1 MVSFFLESRWSQQDP
16 TGAYP
21 PGNKGGAVRNPTS
34 SFLFVLG
41 VLLLQVRDASAHHPS
56 AGFGPGISGPILTI
70 PAVPME
76 KNRWSAAIRT
86 DYQKFDRFSNSELE
100 SLAASG
106 TEAHSMD
113 DQTSIFFSAG
123 YGLTEDLAMGMHI
136 PYVIRRGIR
145 EGHIEDGTSEV
156 HNHGTSEGIGDLSLV
171 GQYQL
176 FRKEKAG
183 ADVSV
188 LFGLKTPTGDTKSTD
203 RDGVRFETE
212 FQPGSGSWDPLIGT
226 AVGWRLGQASLEAS
240 LLYAIATKG
249 SQETDLGDS
258 LHFGVS
264 LAFRH
269 TPAHGHSH
277 GSSEIHSHAIGPSP
291 APVHAEHHSRIS
303 FDFVLEATGEWRQ
316 KQTVSGISDPN
327 SGGTII
333 LLSPGVR
340 VNIYNRYSAFFSA
353 GIPVL
358 QDLNGTQHETRH
370 RLVVGISAGL

>member
-1 MVSFFLESRWSQQDP
+1 
-16 TGAYP
+16 
-21 PGNKGGAVRNPTS
+21 VRNPTS
-34 SFLFVLG
+34 IFLVVSG
-41 VLLLQVRDASAHHPS
+41 VLLFQVQVASAHHPS

-86 DYQKFDRFSNSELE
+86 DYQKFDRFSDPELE

-106 TEAHSMD
+106 TETHSMD

-123 YGLTEDLAMGMHI
+123 YGLTEELTVGMHI
-136 PYVIRRGIR
+136 PYVIKRGIR
-145 EGHIEDGTSEV
+145 EGHIEDGAPEV
-156 HNHGTSEGIGDLSLV
+156 HDHGTSEGIGDLSLL
-171 GQYQL
+171 GQYRL
-176 FRKEKAG
+176 LRMENAG

-188 LFGLKTPTGDTKSTD
+188 LFGLKTPTGDTKATD

-226 AVGWRLGQASLEAS
+226 AAGWRLGKAYLDAS

-264 LAFRH
+264 IALRH
-269 TPAHGHSH
+269 TPAHSHSH
-277 GSSEIHSHAIGPSP
+277 GSSETHSHTIAPSP
-291 APVHAEHHSRIS
+291 APVHAEHRSRIS
-303 FDFVLEATGEWRQ
+303 FDFVLEANGEWRQ
-316 KQTVSGISDPN
+316 KQSVSGIRDPN
-327 SGGTII
+327 SGGTIMM
-333 LLSPGVR
+333 LSPGVR
-340 VNIYNRYSAFFSA
+340 VNFYDRYSAFFSA
-353 GIPVL
+353 GIPVH